1 MEPLEK
7 PSFVIAVTDLRD
19 LPATVLLSSYGV
31 RWLLHS
37 HHRSSKGPLP
47 HFSAPQGPSS
57 SLPLPAS
64 LKPATKLLLVKE
76 VTTGCGH
83 HTKEKCHLLESCR
96 QGLVLCPTF
105 LLLPFSLGTP
115 THSRSG
121 PQFSLLPSR
130 DLCGPAA
137 SVTASPTLTRPTVPT
152 PLLNAGSF
160 NCLLIWPQ
168 QIQIRHPYSC
178 TQSQCLGS

>member
-1 MEPLEK
+1 MQLSCSVPME
-7 PSFVIAVTDLRD
+7 SDGSST
-19 LPATVLLSSYGV
+19 ATTLIYVCF
-31 RWLLHS
+31 RWA
-37 HHRSSKGPLP
+37 
-47 HFSAPQGPSS
+47 HFLI
-57 SLPLPAS
+57 SLPLRASFSLTLPAS

-137 SVTASPTLTRPTVPT
+137 
-152 PLLNAGSF
+152 
-160 NCLLIWPQ
+160 
-168 QIQIRHPYSC
+168 
-178 TQSQCLGS
+178 QSQLLPHSQGQLSPHTSPEGWLI